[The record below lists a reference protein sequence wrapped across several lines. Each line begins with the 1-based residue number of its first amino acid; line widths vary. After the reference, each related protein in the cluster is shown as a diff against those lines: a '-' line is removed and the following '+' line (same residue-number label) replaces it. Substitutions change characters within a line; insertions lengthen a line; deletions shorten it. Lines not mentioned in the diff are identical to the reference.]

1 MEGKPSDMSHNREK
15 VRQVAAEAKQ
25 RVDAKLGNIW
35 WAIMLRG
42 LLALGLAACAF
53 VWPGKTLGIFV
64 KLLGAYF
71 LIDGVIG
78 AVSAYRSGDKASP
91 LMQAIVSLA
100 LGLVLLLWTGVS
112 GKLFLVIVGVW
123 LLLQGVSLFL
133 AAFRMDSA
141 DEQRGLTMVIGA
153 VMALIGAVFV
163 FWTDTGVVAIS
174 WLIGVGA
181 AVIGALLIY
190 LATRVKRVRSRIE
203 GIGQSN

>member
-1 MEGKPSDMSHNREK
+1 MSERSE
-15 VRQVAAEAKQ
+15 RAAQVATAAKH
-25 RVDAKLGNIW
+25 RVEAKLGEIW

-42 LLALGLAACAF
+42 LLALGLAVCAF
-53 VWPGKTLGIFV
+53 VWPDKTLGIFV
-64 KLLGAYF
+64 KILGAYF

-91 LMQAIVSLA
+91 LMQAIVSLG
-100 LGLVLLLWTGVS
+100 LGLVLLLWTDVS
-112 GKLFLVIVGVW
+112 GKLFLILVGVW

-133 AAFRMDSA
+133 TAFRMDSA
-141 DEQRGLTMVIGA
+141 DEQRALTMVIGA

-174 WLIGVGA
+174 WLIGLGA
-181 AVIGALLIY
+181 TVIGGLLIY

-203 GIGQSN
+203 GIGERN

>member
-1 MEGKPSDMSHNREK
+1 MSERSE
-15 VRQVAAEAKQ
+15 RAAQVATAAKH
-25 RVDAKLGNIW
+25 RVEAKLGEIW

-53 VWPGKTLGIFV
+53 VWPDKTLGIFV
-64 KLLGAYF
+64 KILGAYF

-78 AVSAYRSGDKASP
+78 AVSAYRSGDRASP

-112 GKLFLVIVGVW
+112 GKLFLVLVGVW

-141 DEQRGLTMVIGA
+141 DEQRALTMVIGA
-153 VMALIGAVFV
+153 VMALTGAVFV

-174 WLIGVGA
+174 WLIGLGA
-181 AVIGALLIY
+181 TVIGGLLIY

-203 GIGQSN
+203 GIGERN

>member
-1 MEGKPSDMSHNREK
+1 MEGKPSDLSNRKK
-15 VRQVAAEAKQ
+15 VGQVAAEAKQ
-25 RVDAKLGNIW
+25 RVDAKLGTIW

-53 VWPGKTLGIFV
+53 VWPDKTLGIFV

-78 AVSAYRSGDKASP
+78 AISAYRSGDKASP

-100 LGLVLLLWTGVS
+100 LGLVLLLWTGIS
-112 GKLFLVIVGVW
+112 GKLFLILVGIW
-123 LLLQGVSLFL
+123 LLLQGISLFL
-133 AAFRMDSA
+133 AAFRMDA
-141 DEQRGLTMVIGA
+141 EDEQRGLTMVIGV

-181 AVIGALLIY
+181 TVIGALLIY
-190 LATRVKRVRSRIE
+190 LATCVKRVRSRIE
-203 GIGQSN
+203 SIGQRK